1 MLYKPFAAECSNRSV
16 LAKKHR
22 IAGDPEDWLTNDLLS
37 RYSIRQISFDF
48 FVNWSNWLV
57 SSEIWVKR
65 LADDKEIDVNP
76 ENLQNLIYECDGEEF
91 VKDLAKFAGDNTL
104 TYKIFR
110 EDTDWNSQ
118 LVDPTS
124 KPILDVKIDV
134 HGKVVEVKKWGLVS
148 LMQQIRN
155 LSGGPVRVGEKGLRI
170 AFTDLECFLSRTD
183 AAWPGDVDMM
193 LVNDKNEVLAILE
206 FKKHTLDDAIENHT
220 FDIYY
225 PNKDRR
231 KYNRLALLRDAIEG
245 CPPIIVIYYPTK
257 EHIDNI
263 IIEKIYG
270 QAGKLYSSDRVYL
283 DLPIEMRQKEIL
295 LENILQLL
303 HIGSK

>member
-1 MLYKPFAAECSNRSV
+1 MLYKPFAATCRNRKK
-16 LAKKHR
+16 LAEKHQ

-37 RYSIRQISFDF
+37 KYSIRQISFDF
-48 FVNWSNWLV
+48 FVDWSNWSV

-65 LADDKEIDVNP
+65 LADDEKIDVNP
-76 ENLQNLIYECDGEEF
+76 ENLQSLIYRCDGGEF
-91 VKDLAKFAGDNTL
+91 VTDLAKFVGENKL

-110 EDTDWNSQ
+110 EGTDWNSQ
-118 LVDPTS
+118 LVNPTS
-124 KPILDVKIDV
+124 KPILDVEIDAQ
-134 HGKVVEVKKWGLVS
+134 GKVIEVKKLEVVS

-155 LSGGPVRVGEKGLRI
+155 LSGGPVRVGGKGLNI

-206 FKKHTLDDAIENHT
+206 FKKHTLYDAIENHT

-225 PNKDRR
+225 PNKDKR
-231 KYNRLALLRDAIEG
+231 KYDRLALLRDAIKG

-270 QAGKLYSSDRVYL
+270 QAGKLHSSDRVYL
-283 DLPIEMRQKEIL
+283 DLPIETRQKEIL
-295 LENILQLL
+295 LENIFQMLSV
-303 HIGSK
+303 GSE